1 MFDLL
6 IINARVMTFD
16 LENKVI
22 EKGYIATK
30 GKKILDIGSFD
41 DESILPDSKMTIDA
55 KGKIVTPG
63 FIDCHTHTVY
73 AGDRSYEFEQRLNGK
88 SYKQILLD
96 GGGILSTV
104 NETRNAT
111 HDSLVRSALNRIN
124 TMLKYGTTSVEI
136 KSGYGLNMHS
146 ESKILEVANYLKRK
160 TPVTIHTTF
169 LGAHAIPPEYKN
181 DSDSYVDHLIKD
193 MLPHIKANKLATF
206 IDAFCENIAFS
217 TSQIDRLFVAARN
230 LGFKLKIHAE
240 QLSNQGASVMAS
252 KHKAISIDHL
262 EHLRPED
269 CKNISILNKDI
280 VAVLLPGAFYF
291 LKETVKP
298 PVESLRRHGIKIAIA
313 TDSNPGTSPFL
324 SLPLMMNIACL
335 YFGITILEAFR
346 AVTINAAH
354 ALASSDI
361 VGSLEK
367 DKNAD
372 IIIWSTKTLNSI
384 VYSPNENFCHKII
397 KNGVLCTN

>member
-6 IINARVMTFD
+6 IVNGRIMTFD
-16 LENKVI
+16 LEDKVI
-22 EKGYIATK
+22 EKGYIAIK
-30 GKKILDIGSFD
+30 GKKILDIGLFD
-41 DESILPDSKMTIDA
+41 DTFIVPDSKIIIDA
-55 KGKIVTPG
+55 EGKIVTPG
-63 FIDCHTHTVY
+63 FIDCHTHAVY
-73 AGDRSYEFEQRLNGK
+73 AGDRSSEFEQRLNGK
-88 SYKQILLD
+88 SYKQILRE

-111 HDSLVRSALNRIN
+111 HDSLARSALNRIN
-124 TMLKYGTTSVEI
+124 TMLRYGTTSVEI
-136 KSGYGLNMHS
+136 KSGYGLNISS
-146 ESKILEVANYLKRK
+146 ETKILEVANSLKYK

-193 MLPHIKANKLATF
+193 MLPYVKKNNLATF
-206 IDAFCENIAFS
+206 IDAFCEDIAFS
-217 TSQIDRLFVAARN
+217 TDQIDRLFIAAKS
-230 LGFKLKIHAE
+230 LGFKLKVHAE

-262 EHLRPED
+262 EHLTPED
-269 CKNISILNKDI
+269 CKNISIFNKEI

-298 PVESLRRHGIKIAIA
+298 PVESLRKHGIKIAIA

-372 IIIWSTKTLNSI
+372 IIIWSAGTLSSI
-384 VYSPNENFCHKII
+384 VYNPNENFCYKII
-397 KNGVLCTN
+397 KNGALCTN